1 MSRTVDIPTF
11 AARRAD
17 GAVVID
23 VREPMEYV
31 QGHVPGA
38 RLVPMS
44 RISQALSILPR
55 GEDVYVICESG
66 NRSESMSEFLSTM
79 GIDAISVSG
88 GLSAW
93 RAAGHPVV
101 RGSAAA

>member
-1 MSRTVDIPTF
+1 MTRQIDIPTF

-17 GAVVID
+17 GATVID

-31 QGHVPGA
+31 TGHVPGA

-55 GEDVYVICESG
+55 GEDVYVICETG
-66 NRSESMSEFLSTM
+66 NRSESMAEFLGNM

-88 GLSAW
+88 GTSAW
-93 RAAGHPVV
+93 KSAGHPVV
-101 RGSAAA
+101 TGSSAA

>member
-1 MSRTVDIPTF
+1 MSRTIDIPTF

-17 GAVVID
+17 GALVID

-44 RISQALSILPR
+44 RISQALSILRR
-55 GEDVYVICESG
+55 GEDVYVICETG
-66 NRSESMSEFLSTM
+66 NRSDSMAEFLSTM
-79 GIDAISVSG
+79 GFDAISVSG
-88 GLSAW
+88 GVSAW
-93 RAAGHPVV
+93 KAAGHPTVAG
-101 RGSAAA
+101 RAAA

>member
-1 MSRTVDIPTF
+1 MSRTIDIPTF

-66 NRSESMSEFLSTM
+66 NRSGSMADFLSNM

-88 GLSAW
+88 GISAW
-93 RAAGHPVV
+93 KAAGHPVV
-101 RGSAAA
+101 LGSAAA